1 MLFCYLFVK
10 KNLIVIV
17 NDLYSGSYYVVMKKN
32 LIDIFCLIFVNEIIK
47 LKFVDKLLNLNIC
60 VYDDWDI
67 FFCMI

>member
-1 MLFCYLFVK
+1 MLFCYLFVR

-17 NDLYSGSYYVVMKKN
+17 NDLYSGSYYMVMKKN